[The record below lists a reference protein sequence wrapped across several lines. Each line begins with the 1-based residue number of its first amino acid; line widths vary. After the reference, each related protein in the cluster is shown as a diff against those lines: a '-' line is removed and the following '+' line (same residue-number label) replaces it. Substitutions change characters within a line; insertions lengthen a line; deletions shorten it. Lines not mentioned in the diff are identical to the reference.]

1 MLNIDYQKDRFVAV
15 LPENFIDLDVVRLEG
30 VASGV
35 PADELLLLT
44 DLDGDRCTFFIMSSI
59 DSWKR

>member
-1 MLNIDYQKDRFVAV
+1 MLNIDYHKDRFVAV